1 MIPFLSA
8 AGTPSQVTKMLV
20 ELVLCP
26 LTFKGAA
33 DGSDVNEV
41 RTVLN
46 SEIIYTNFFSHV
58 HKEKIL
64 TAYVRSGGG
73 PNCVSRS
80 ELISE
85 MQRGTLILKQNYSL
99 SWPVL
104 IRTGSLSGPFPFT
117 VEANTV
123 ML

>member
-8 AGTPSQVTKMLV
+8 AGTSSQVTKMLV

-58 HKEKIL
+58 HREIL

-73 PNCVSRS
+73 PYCVSRL

>member
-8 AGTPSQVTKMLV
+8 AGTSSQVTKMLV

-58 HKEKIL
+58 HREIL
-64 TAYVRSGGG
+64 TAYVRPGGG
-73 PNCVSRS
+73 PNCVSRL